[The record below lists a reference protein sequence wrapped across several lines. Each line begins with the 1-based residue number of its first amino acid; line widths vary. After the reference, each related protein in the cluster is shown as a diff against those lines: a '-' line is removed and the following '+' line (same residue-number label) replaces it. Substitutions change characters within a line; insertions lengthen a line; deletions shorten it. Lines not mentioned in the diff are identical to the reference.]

1 MGPIRMTLIQI
12 ERKAIK
18 ECGKPVRR
26 KIDRQGICDR
36 WEHDYTQQMI
46 ADVCKCSI
54 STVRKVLR
62 EEGYEEVFDIQG
74 TIVRKIWREK
84 RNDITR

>member
-1 MGPIRMTLIQI
+1 MTLAQI

-18 ECGKPVRR
+18 ECGKPVKRQ
-26 KIDRQGICDR
+26 IVRQGICYR

-46 ADVCKCSI
+46 ADVCKCS
-54 STVRKVLR
+54 SATVRKVLR

-74 TIVRKIWREK
+74 RI
-84 RNDITR
+84 